1 MIPQAYIT
9 AWRKKAPWQEDF
21 QVEQDLVIERSL
33 MAIYGDP
40 YLKERLAFRGG
51 TALHKLYL
59 SPAARY
65 SEDIDLVQITA
76 EPFGPI
82 MDKLREVLSFLGD
95 DPIRKQKKHNNTLI
109 YRFGSEGGIPLRLK
123 VEVNCR
129 EHHTIYGVQEVK
141 YVMDSGWYNGEVLIP
156 TYELSELLGTKMR
169 ALYQRRKG
177 RDLFDMWFAI
187 TQTKV
192 EPDKIIEA
200 WNFYMKEE
208 GNSVTQKEFLDNMLK
223 KISDHDFLADMQGLL
238 RPDLKYDVHEAYE
251 FVKTELLENINDKI
265 S

>member
-9 AWRKKAPWQEDF
+9 AWRKNAPWQEDF
-21 QVEQDLVIERSL
+21 QVEQDLVIERAL
-33 MAIYGDP
+33 MAIYSDA

-59 SPAARY
+59 APAARY

-76 EPFGPI
+76 EPFGPV

-95 DPIRKQKKHNNTLI
+95 KPVRKQKQHNNTLV
-109 YRFGSEGGIPLRLK
+109 YRFDSEGGIPLRLK

-129 EHHTIYGVQEVK
+129 EHHTIFGIQDVK
-141 YVMDSGWYNGEVLIP
+141 YSMKSDWYTGEALIP
-156 TYELSELLGTKMR
+156 SYALEELLGTKMR

-187 TQTKV
+187 TQTDV
-192 EPDKIIEA
+192 DPSRIIEA
-200 WNFYMKEE
+200 WKFYMEE
-208 GNSVTQKEFLDNMLK
+208 EDNSVTQKEFLDNLEK
-223 KISDHDFLADMQGLL
+223 KIADQDFIGDMQGLL
-238 RPDLKYDVHEAYE
+238 RPGLSYSITDAYE
-251 FVKTELLENINDKI
+251 FVKTELLEKI
-265 S
+265 

>member
-33 MAIYGDP
+33 MAIYNDD
-40 YLKERLAFRGG
+40 YLKEKLAFRGG

-65 SEDIDLVQITA
+65 SEDIDLVQIAA

-95 DPIRKQKKHNNTLI
+95 KPIRKQKQHNNTLV
-109 YRFGSEGGIPLRLK
+109 YRFDSEGGIPLRLK

-129 EHHTIYGVQEVK
+129 EHHTIFGIQEVK
-141 YVMDSGWYNGEVLIP
+141 HTMQSEWYTGEVSIP
-156 TYELSELLGTKMR
+156 SYELTELLGTKMR

-177 RDLFDMWFAI
+177 RDLFDMWYAM
-187 TQTKV
+187 TQSDV
-192 EPDKIIEA
+192 DPHAIIEA
-200 WNFYMKEE
+200 WSFYMKKE
-208 GNSVTQKEFLDNMLK
+208 GNSVTQKEFLENMEK
-223 KISDHDFLADMQGLL
+223 KILDQDFLSDTEDLL
-238 RPDLKYDVHEAYE
+238 RPGLTYGIQNAYGL
-251 FVKTELLENINDKI
+251 VKTELLEKI
-265 S
+265 